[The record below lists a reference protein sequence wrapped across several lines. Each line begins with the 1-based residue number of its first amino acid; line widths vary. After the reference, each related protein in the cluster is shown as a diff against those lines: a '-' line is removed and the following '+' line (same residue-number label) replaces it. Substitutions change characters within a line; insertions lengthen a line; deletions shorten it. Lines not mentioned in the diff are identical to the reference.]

1 MYNKAKT
8 WVWDI
13 KYIINLLK
21 KLTWLNFNDGK
32 KLQSYSGVIYPHVT
46 CVGKVWKEKLLQY
59 VEAKN

>member
-1 MYNKAKT
+1 MIA
-8 WVWDI
+8 
-13 KYIINLLK
+13 
-21 KLTWLNFNDGK
+21 LNFNDGK